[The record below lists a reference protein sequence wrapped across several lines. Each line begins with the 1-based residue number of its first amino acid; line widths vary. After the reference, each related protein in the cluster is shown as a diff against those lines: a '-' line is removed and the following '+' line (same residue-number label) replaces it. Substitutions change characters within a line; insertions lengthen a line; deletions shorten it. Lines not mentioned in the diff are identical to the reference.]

1 VTGPELIAHAWL
13 ELAVGVFQDKIAE
26 MERRA
31 GDDTEYA
38 MPGSADI
45 ADRAVGGEVDEMEQ
59 GEAA

>member
-1 VTGPELIAHAWL
+1 MTGQELIAHAYL

-31 GDDTEYA
+31 GDDAEYA
-38 MPGSADI
+38 MPGARD
-45 ADRAVGGEVDEMEQ
+45 AWDRAVGGEADEI